1 MALLE
6 QKAPGGGGMRK
17 QQRFYKEVERFKT
30 ILSKRTSDYLRFL
43 QQRSGSATSKEVA
56 AAARELLRERNEPE
70 ANSN

>member
-1 MALLE
+1 
-6 QKAPGGGGMRK
+6 MRK

-30 ILSKRTSDYLRFL
+30 ILSKRKSDYLRFL
-43 QQRSGSATSKEVA
+43 QQRSGNATSKEVA